1 VVFDSLCRTG
11 TENCKGSG
19 NEERRDELNTL
30 NKVLSQVLV
39 LILLVDDS
47 RFHRGAA
54 GLSQS
59 ISRKSL
65 FLFWKLSLA
74 LELV

>member
-1 VVFDSLCRTG
+1 MVFDSLCRTG

-54 GLSQS
+54 G
-59 ISRKSL
+59 
-65 FLFWKLSLA
+65 
-74 LELV
+74 